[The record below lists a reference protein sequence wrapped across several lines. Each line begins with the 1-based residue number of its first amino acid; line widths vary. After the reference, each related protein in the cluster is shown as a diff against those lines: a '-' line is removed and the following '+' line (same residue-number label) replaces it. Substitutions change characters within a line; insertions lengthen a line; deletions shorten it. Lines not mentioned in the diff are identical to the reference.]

1 MQPMFNGSR
10 WLPAQDGRSIAVVS
24 PDDGEAFEQIPCG
37 GAHEVALAVAA
48 ARAALDRLLAATER
62 GRSLDMIGEAVLAHE
77 EDRAQLAARATGK
90 PMATARNDIK
100 VQARYIKF

>member
-1 MQPMFNGSR
+1 
-10 WLPAQDGRSIAVVS
+10 
-24 PDDGEAFEQIPCG
+24 
-37 GAHEVALAVAA
+37 
-48 ARAALDRLLAATER
+48 
-62 GRSLDMIGEAVLAHE
+62 MIGEAVLAHE